1 MRNPQAC
8 EGVMGAMLHFKET
21 ISVTNETGCATIT
34 DCTYTKE
41 TITISKSGF
50 CNTTIIKRI
59 DNMPSDPVEKETVDL
74 RPIERNFLLVTDQ
87 KFFIQLTIYSAFSLD
102 NCCKRSRPV
111 TTKRHGCINF
121 K

>member
-8 EGVMGAMLHFKET
+8 EGVMGAMVHFKET
-21 ISVTNETGCATIT
+21 ISMTNETGCATIT

-59 DNMPSDPVEKETVDL
+59 DSMPSDPVEKETVDL
-74 RPIERNFLLVTDQ
+74 RPIERNFTERKVFVQITVCLL
-87 KFFIQLTIYSAFSLD
+87 F
-102 NCCKRSRPV
+102 
-111 TTKRHGCINF
+111 
-121 K
+121 